1 MVGKRHAVCSRSV
14 RDARSRYGAVCLS
27 HTDLCVEAIAWLTA
41 AEGTR
46 RLFYLETRPCVRTI
60 WSRHVFTCTL
70 YSSTCLRG
78 SGLTLGVSV
87 SFFVSVVN
95 SQVYTVYKYIY
106 LFSLYAYIQ
115 YYFCTDLYGQ
125 MDLFFFSTK
134 GAIITEAFSHTFLH
148 DLLKKNNFLNW
159 SVISTLL
166 LLLLEL
172 QSKHCNFVIP
182 TCELWNKQGGLKFGL
197 LSCRL
202 IFLLIYSFTKSTKR
216 RHANEKRKQKNLR
229 YAVKIWSR

>member
-1 MVGKRHAVCSRSV
+1 MYLRALFT
-14 RDARSRYGAVCLS
+14 ARPVW
-27 HTDLCVEAIAWLTA
+27 EA
-41 AEGTR
+41 
-46 RLFYLETRPCVRTI
+46 LEM
-60 WSRHVFTCTL
+60 
-70 YSSTCLRG
+70 
-78 SGLTLGVSV
+78 GLTLGVSV

-125 MDLFFFSTK
+125 MDLFFFHK
-134 GAIITEAFSHTFLH
+134 GCYYNGG
-148 DLLKKNNFLNW
+148 LLPHLFAWLAQKKTNFLNW

-166 LLLLEL
+166 LLLLKL

-202 IFLLIYSFTKSTKR
+202 IFLLIYFLQKTSTCQWKKE
-216 RHANEKRKQKNLR
+216 AEKPPSDTLWKYEADSNLSILIIWTMMKWLPAISKWKQLSLQNPSSLTIHL
-229 YAVKIWSR
+229 YLLWFLLLVSI